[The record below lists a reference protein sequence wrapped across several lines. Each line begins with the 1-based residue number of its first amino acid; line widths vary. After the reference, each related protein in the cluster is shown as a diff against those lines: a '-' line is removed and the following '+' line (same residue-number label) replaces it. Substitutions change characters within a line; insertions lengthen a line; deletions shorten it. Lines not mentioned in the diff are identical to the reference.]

1 MNMIKKN
8 SKLQTFECQDED
20 IDMNLEELVK

>member
-8 SKLQTFECQDED
+8 SKLQISEYKDED
-20 IDMNLEELVK
+20 IDINLKELVK

>member
-8 SKLQTFECQDED
+8 SKLQISEYKDED
-20 IDMNLEELVK
+20 IDMNLKELVK